1 MPPSFLGPFHVEGKV
16 QEVEDQRKDD
26 SKEDWEMDWM
36 VGGGDVD
43 RKEAKGN
50 RVDEEMNIL
59 QDRELQEDDL
69 LFDLEL

>member
-1 MPPSFLGPFHVEGKV
+1 M
-16 QEVEDQRKDD
+16 EDQRKDD
-26 SKEDWEMDWM
+26 RKEDWELDWM
-36 VGGGDVD
+36 VGGADVD